1 MKKILSNSI
10 VVSIFLFLSK
20 ILGFIRDL
28 LLASF
33 FGSSSALQAFL
44 IAFRLPEF
52 MRKVTTS
59 GVLTQVLNP
68 HLESNISDEQ
78 KSFIATVLYFVAVV
92 LLIITVL
99 TIYFSSFWVDLYAYG
114 LDDTKLLGLVK
125 TLFVLM
131 IPYVLFNF
139 IVGLISAVLNSHNR
153 YIVSSLLPLTLN
165 VVMIVGIVLSPYV
178 SVPIEVVAYSVCL

>member
-1 MKKILSNSI
+1 MENRRDYKLVVYFSVLLLQTMKKILSNSI

-59 GVLTQVLNP
+59 GMLTQVLNP
-68 HLESNISDEQ
+68 HLESNISDE
-78 KSFIATVLYFVAVV
+78 ILA
-92 LLIITVL
+92 I
-99 TIYFSSFWVDLYAYG
+99 
-114 LDDTKLLGLVK
+114 
-125 TLFVLM
+125 
-131 IPYVLFNF
+131 
-139 IVGLISAVLNSHNR
+139 
-153 YIVSSLLPLTLN
+153 
-165 VVMIVGIVLSPYV
+165 
-178 SVPIEVVAYSVCL
+178 